1 MGLET
6 SSYGSLL
13 GLRVSEVPLAHHVGL
28 VARLPQHLWHGDHV
42 RVQARHTAGI
52 HGEGQSCVGGVS
64 SGHQSRPARGAGR
77 VHVMV
82 VQYQPRPRQP
92 VDVWRG
98 DGGGL
103 VRRGVVEVRPSN
115 IINKDEYYVRCW

>member
-42 RVQARHTAGI
+42 RVQARHTAGV
-52 HGEGQSCVGGVS
+52 HGEGQSRVGGVS
-64 SGHQSRPARGAGR
+64 SGHQSRPARGARGVR
-77 VHVMV
+77 VVAA
-82 VQYQPRPRQP
+82 QLQTRPRTMTT
-92 VDVWRG
+92 
-98 DGGGL
+98 
-103 VRRGVVEVRPSN
+103 RPEALY
-115 IINKDEYYVRCW
+115 I